1 MTPTVETSPLLQRMR
16 GALDRLKPD
25 RGYLHVS
32 VARDL
37 RWEKSPS
44 NGDEVLVRW
53 LCWSINDGDTE
64 ISPPEFEVV
73 AKDVTPERLARELPA
88 IFTDVEV
95 IVDDDIDV

>member
-1 MTPTVETSPLLQRMR
+1 MR

-25 RGYLHVS
+25 HGCLHVS
-32 VARDL
+32 VAPDS

-44 NGDEVLVRW
+44 DGQDVLVRW

-73 AKDVTPERLARELPA
+73 GKDVTQERLARELPA
-88 IFTDVEV
+88 IFSDVEV